1 MDELKSAGV
10 GPGIFE
16 PTDNGGPVA
25 KKKAAKK
32 KTSKKKASG
41 KKKPGLWANIH
52 KAQERAKKGGRPTR
66 KKGQKGA
73 PTDKAIKKTQKTT
86 SKKKS
91 RAKK

>member
-1 MDELKSAGV
+1 M
-10 GPGIFE
+10 
-16 PTDNGGPVA
+16 A

-32 KTSKKKASG
+32 KSSKKKASG

-52 KAQERAKKGGRPTR
+52 KAQARAKKGGKPTR

-73 PTDKAIKKTQKTT
+73 PTDKAIKKA
-86 SKKKS
+86 SKKF